1 MSRSTTPAYR
11 YEMVTTGNGECTPAA
26 WNVGGRY
33 GYGRPTA
40 ANLEKFLKAFEEST
54 KPGGCNAH
62 LGTTVVFS
70 AKIIHQASHKVVAT
84 YRGPS
89 FVVV

>member
-1 MSRSTTPAYR
+1 MGRSTTPAYR
-11 YEMVTTGNGECTPAA
+11 YEMVTTGGSQTPGA
-26 WNVGGRY
+26 WYVGRRCGHGSPTNV
-33 GYGRPTA
+33 
-40 ANLEKFLKAFEEST
+40 NLTKYVKAFEEST
-54 KPGGCNAH
+54 KQGGVNAH

-70 AKIIHQASHKVVAT
+70 AKIIRQSTQEVVAT